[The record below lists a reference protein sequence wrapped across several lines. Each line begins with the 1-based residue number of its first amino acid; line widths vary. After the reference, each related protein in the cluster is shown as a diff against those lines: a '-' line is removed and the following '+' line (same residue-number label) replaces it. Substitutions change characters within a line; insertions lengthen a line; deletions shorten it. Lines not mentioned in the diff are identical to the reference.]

1 MKRTSNTCV
10 RVFIFLRLGVFLLS
24 KGRYIVY
31 TDTRKLFFSVH
42 IIPQIQYASDVRDG
56 CIDVLEKKLKSLHRS
71 VVKLFFPDTSLTTD
85 RQSKQ
90 KSRKKKEI
98 TIMSLQKQ
106 L

>member
-10 RVFIFLRLGVFLLS
+10 RVSIFLRLGVFLLS

-56 CIDVLEKKLKSLHRS
+56 CVDVLEKKLKSLHRS
-71 VVKLFFPDTSLTTD
+71 VVKLIFPDTSLTTD

-90 KSRKKKEI
+90 KSRKKKR
-98 TIMSLQKQ
+98 SR
-106 L
+106 